1 MDCLLIIKANVR
13 MDINLAKNFLSMHL
27 VEVSHFVPQSV
38 LKEVEWL
45 EDLKLVKCIDYRAK
59 PIKRCTYRLIIF

>member
-13 MDINLAKNFLSMHL
+13 MDINLAKNLSKYLMEVGHL
-27 VEVSHFVPQSV
+27 VPQSV